1 MNKLTCD
8 YIAIDTNVFEHL
20 LNPQENTNNHI
31 DTLLRTL
38 TRDRVGL
45 IVDDKKRIENEYKS
59 RIEPMIR
66 NTSNKNI
73 QQLLLLRS
81 WIVFQVGNRKRVS
94 VSNNDPLMTA
104 IKGVITENEAVDRII
119 VYVAFK
125 SDRILI
131 TNDRRHVIEGR
142 PRERSERRKTLLRNT
157 RRYRPNKKSE
167 ILSSVEAVARVENNA

>member
-31 DTLLRTL
+31 DTLLVTL

-45 IVDDKKRIENEYKS
+45 IVDEDRRIENEYKN
-59 RIEPMIR
+59 RIEPMLR
-66 NTSNKNI
+66 NTADKNI

-94 VSNNDPLMTA
+94 ASNNDPLMTA
-104 IKGVITENEAVDRII
+104 IKGVITENEAVDRTF

-131 TNDRRHVIEGR
+131 TNDRRHIIEGR
-142 PRERSERRKTLLRNT
+142 PRERSERRKNL
-157 RRYRPNKKSE
+157 
-167 ILSSVEAVARVENNA
+167 VAKYSPISP